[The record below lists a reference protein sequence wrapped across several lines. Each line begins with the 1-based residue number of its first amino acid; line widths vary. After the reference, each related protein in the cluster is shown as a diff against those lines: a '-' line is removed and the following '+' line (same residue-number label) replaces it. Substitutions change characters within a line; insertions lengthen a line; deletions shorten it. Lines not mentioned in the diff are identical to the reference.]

1 MQVERGAD
9 ADRDAVDAGDDR
21 LFHPGQRHQEIPDL
35 GAAVAAG
42 GDDHEIGEVVA
53 GREGAGHA
61 EEDMDADRRIG
72 VALGKGRRHF
82 RVHGA
87 RQGVLLVRTVHADD
101 LDGALALDEDMV
113 CHGLLVPL

>member
-1 MQVERGAD
+1 MEVERRAD
-9 ADRDAVDAGDDR
+9 ADRNAVDAGDHR
-21 LFHPGQRHQEIPDL
+21 LFRFGQRHQEIPDFV
-35 GAAVAAG
+35 AALAAG
-42 GDDHEIGEVVA
+42 GDDQEIGEIVA
-53 GREGAGHA
+53 GGEGAWHA

-72 VALGKGRRHF
+72 VTFGQRLGHC

-113 CHGLLVPL
+113 CHGHFSW